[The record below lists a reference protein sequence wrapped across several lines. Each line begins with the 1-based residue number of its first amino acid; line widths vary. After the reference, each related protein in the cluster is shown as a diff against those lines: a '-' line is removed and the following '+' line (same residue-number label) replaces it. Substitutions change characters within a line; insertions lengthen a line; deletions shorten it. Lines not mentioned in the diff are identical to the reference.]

1 MKKTV
6 HTAILLIAFLSIHLN
21 ANASHYAGAELTYR
35 WVHDSTYHFTYKIY
49 RDCAGLSGSNVV
61 PNGVMTLCCHNTC
74 GTTNDTSVDLTADNI
89 LPDGRPNCSPVS
101 TGCGGVASQC
111 DNPGSPNHSDL
122 DGYQECWYE
131 GDFTIPAR
139 CAQWT
144 FSVWANSRNTS
155 QITNLNTSGNQNI
168 YTEATLNNVVA
179 QGNSS
184 VDFTVKPVPFVC
196 INNQYVYN
204 NGAVDIDNDSLAFA
218 LVQPRSS
225 PTVCGAP
232 SNIPYKPATP
242 PYNLTTNPL
251 ADNNTFTLSPTTG
264 QLQFTPNQ
272 TGQYVVALQ
281 VTEYR
286 NHIAIATT
294 VRDIQIYVLANCSIQ
309 PPPFTPDSVNI
320 SGGYLNNGIIENCA
334 NVPLNFCFKSKSA
347 NAAAVLVVSDNH
359 LQQAPGSTITY
370 SGQQT
375 DSVTGCF
382 SWTPSNAD
390 TGLKILTI
398 TIKDS
403 TCSAGIAIA
412 ETYSIPIYVNPN
424 IRASNDTSIC
434 LGSSV
439 ALFAV
444 GSTSFTWSV
453 LPGGSPISSLSCTNC
468 ANPVATP
475 SVTTKYVVTS
485 NVTTSTSCN
494 STDTVIVSV
503 NTVPSK
509 PLPTSNSPLCANT
522 TMDLYAGTTANS
534 YIWTGP
540 AGFNSVV
547 QNPVVNNIQV
557 PNTGWYHVRAK
568 NGNCISAADSVYVTV
583 TVTPKFPIITG
594 NSPICS
600 GGTINL
606 FAQSSNNV
614 NYNWT
619 GPNGFTSGSQNVIIQ
634 NAGTQYS
641 GTYNVTA
648 SYPSNSACVTAAAS
662 YTVAVSAGIFAD
674 FHFSK
679 DSICQYD
686 AVSINYNS
694 GGSDSLLWSFA
705 SGIPLDTLADNP
717 ISVKFLL
724 PGTQTVTLTAA
735 DSGCIDIVSH
745 TIHVYDAPPSTFSA
759 PAITCFGDPITV
771 VSNNDFNHNV
781 QFNWNFGVATVL
793 SGTGEGPY
801 ALQYAQPGTYQVTL
815 ITQNPNCTS
824 PLIIDTLLVDAI
836 PSAAIT
842 TADINNICSDDSVH
856 FDGVAVSGS
865 HYQWIQSRIFANDT
879 LSSTYALVRNA
890 GYIYLNVVDTFGCKA
905 SDSLYFTPHP
915 CCIVSFPTA
924 FTPNED
930 GKNDVF
936 RPITTGHHD
945 IAYFRVFN
953 RWGQLV
959 YSSREE
965 QKGWDGKYN
974 GIPLDAG
981 DYYFTMKYRCVDGEY
996 FEEKGEVMLI
1006 R

>member
-1 MKKTV
+1 MKK
-6 HTAILLIAFLSIHLN
+6 LLQSIFTLLAFLCYYSN
-21 ANASHYAGAELTYR
+21 ATASHVGGGELIYK
-35 WVHDSTYHFTYKIY
+35 WVSDSTYHVTFKLY
-49 RDCAGLSGSNVV
+49 RDCSGNVEPDSV
-61 PNGVMTLCCHNTC
+61 TLCVKDSIHNVSFGVGLQKSPFINGNQNN
-74 GTTNDTSVDLTADNI
+74 GT
-89 LPDGRPNCSPVS
+89 PVS
-101 TGCGGVASQC
+101 NGCPSYPTTCNGG
-111 DNPGSPNHSDL
+111 NLPG
-122 DGYQECWYE
+122 YAEWWYE
-131 GDFTIPAR
+131 GNVTLPNRSTYWVFSMYVSAR
-139 CAQWT
+139 NA
-144 FSVWANSRNTS
+144 SANLKSSLSST
-155 QITNLNTSGNQNI
+155 GNEFYI
-168 YTEATLNNVVA
+168 RATLNNVIA

-184 VDFTVKPVPFVC
+184 ASYTVKPVPYVC
-196 INNQYVYN
+196 INQPYSYN
-204 NGAVDIDNDSLAFA
+204 NGAVDIDNDSLGFEII
-218 LVQPRSS
+218 LPESSNTTSPSSCPTSISDIPFTPVSSSQP
-225 PTVCGAP
+225 VL
-232 SNIPYKPATP
+232 
-242 PYNLTTNPL
+242 YNLTNNPIPT
-251 ADNNTFTLSPTTG
+251 NNTFTLDPVTG
-264 QLQFTPNQ
+264 ELYFVPSLI
-272 TGQYVVALQ
+272 GAYALALRT
-281 VTEYR
+281 TEYR
-286 NHIAIATT
+286 NKIPIGSTMRDLQIHVLSCNIVTPAVNADTT
-294 VRDIQIYVLANCSIQ
+294 TIQLTNGRIQ
-309 PPPFTPDSVNI
+309 D
-320 SGGYLNNGIIENCA
+320 CA
-334 NVPLNFCFKSKSA
+334 GHSLHFCFRAMST
-347 NAAAVLVVSDNH
+347 NASAVLVPSDNH
-359 LQQAPGSTITY
+359 STVAPGSTVSYTGNFTNSMY
-370 SGQQT
+370 
-375 DSVTGCF
+375 GCF
-382 SWTPSNAD
+382 DWTPSNAD
-390 TGLKILTI
+390 TGFKIFTI
-398 TIKDS
+398 TVTDS
-403 TCSAGIAIA
+403 SCAPPGITEANTFTLPLYIFPT
-412 ETYSIPIYVNPN
+412 TYTNQ
-424 IRASNDTSIC
+424 DTTIC
-434 LGSSV
+434 LGNHVNLSAFGGA
-439 ALFAV
+439 AL
-444 GSTSFTWSV
+444 TWSV
-453 LPGGSPISSLSCTNC
+453 LPGGAPLSSLSCTSC
-468 ANPVATP
+468 SNPTATP
-475 SVTTKYVVTS
+475 T
-485 NVTTSTSCN
+485 VTTSYVVASNQIGGCS
-494 STDTVIVSV
+494 STDTVTITV
-503 NTVPSK
+503 NAVPSK

-534 YIWTGP
+534 YLWTGP

-557 PNTGWYHVRAK
+557 PNTGWYHVQAK
-568 NGNCISAADSVYVTV
+568 NGNCLSAADSVYVTV

-648 SYPSNSACVTAAAS
+648 SYPSNSACVTAPAS

-694 GGSDSLLWSFA
+694 GGSDSLIWSFA

-724 PGTQTVTLTAA
+724 PGTQTVTLIAA
-735 DSGCIDIVSH
+735 DSGCTDVVSH

-771 VSNNDFNHNV
+771 VSNNDFNHDV

-793 SGTGEGPY
+793 SGSGEGPY

-836 PSAAIT
+836 PDASIT
-842 TADINNICSDDSVH
+842 TADINNICSNDSVH

-865 HYQWIQSRIFANDT
+865 RYQWIQSRIFANDT

-905 SDSLYFTPHP
+905 SDSLYFSPHP

-924 FTPNED
+924 FTPNDD

-936 RPITTGHHD
+936 RPITIGHHD

-996 FEEKGEVMLI
+996 FEAKGEVMLV